1 MGASL
6 TGRGAVQ
13 IWCLLNIREH
23 SEEVS
28 YLPEKKEKKPKK
40 DTGTNDKSIE
50 IKRPRGRPRKNP
62 TGIVV
67 DGTNCEAQHE
77 RSLTAQFAENSIECP
92 APNGNLENNEE
103 ISPITNKR
111 KRGRPK
117 KNPSV
122 IAMDDTNCETGY
134 IASGTVPNGNN
145 ENNEEIL
152 RIIYKSKTGPKGNE
166 AMNENSALSKRPR
179 GRPKKNS
186 KDGTVSDPNCE
197 NQFVPLTVQ
206 LPDSA
211 EFISPDVVPGSSD
224 EHHSQQFSNTKGKNA
239 KKAAANSKGKN
250 AKKAAANTKGKHAKK
265 AASAYDSE
273 TLVARSRFDINHR
286 EKSYSPDTC
295 RPLLIQCENEANHQP
310 HGSPVLEPQAST
322 CPIPRNLALPRV
334 VSCLAHNG
342 KVAWDVKWRPLNNL
356 DSSCKHRMGYLAV
369 LLGNGSLEV

>member
-28 YLPEKKEKKPKK
+28 YLPGKKEKKPKK
-40 DTGTNDKSIE
+40 DTCTNDKSIE

-62 TGIVV
+62 T
-67 DGTNCEAQHE
+67 
-77 RSLTAQFAENSIECP
+77 
-92 APNGNLENNEE
+92 ENNEA

-117 KNPSV
+117 KNPTV
-122 IAMDDTNCETGY
+122 IAVDSTNCGTKY
-134 IASGTVPNGNN
+134 IASGSVSNGNN

-152 RIIYKSKTGPKGNE
+152 RITYKSK
-166 AMNENSALSKRPR
+166 KRPK

-224 EHHSQQFSNTKGKNA
+224 EHHSQQFSNTKE
-239 KKAAANSKGKN
+239 KN
-250 AKKAAANTKGKHAKK
+250 AKKAAANTKGKNAKKAAPNTKGKNAKK

-273 TLVARSRFDINHR
+273 TLVARSRLDINHR
-286 EKSYSPDTC
+286 ERSCSPDTS

-322 CPIPRNLALPRV
+322 CPIPQNVALPRI

-342 KVAWDVKWRPLNNL
+342 KVAWDVKWRPLSNL